1 MNLFVGQAIN
11 KHLLINTSPHL
22 NRTPN
27 TYTKPQ
33 IINKI
38 IYKFDFFMPSHT
50 LSFNQTLNSLPSFD
64 FFIPYSPL
72 RPTYVNINLTFLYAL
87 PNPVMTTQHT
97 LSLNRHTLESKH
109 VIQYESCYID
119 ATYKKDCNKGLS

>member
-1 MNLFVGQAIN
+1 MCLGDN
-11 KHLLINTSPHL
+11 HDLIMRSL
-22 NRTPN
+22 V
-27 TYTKPQ
+27 TYYRQQ
-33 IINKI
+33 IRL
-38 IYKFDFFMPSHT
+38 Y
-50 LSFNQTLNSLPSFD
+50 
-64 FFIPYSPL
+64 
-72 RPTYVNINLTFLYAL
+72 NINLTFLYAL